1 LAHTKT
7 AAAIDKIK
15 LQIRS
20 LPILAANMQV
30 HHTLEQLPRFRNAV
44 ITIGTFD
51 GVHEGHRKIIEALTS
66 QTKKVNGE
74 SVIITFHPHPRKIV
88 NASDPLQ
95 LINTLDEK
103 IELLSATGIN
113 HLVIVPFTIEFA
125 GQTAEQYIENFLI
138 DTFHPHTI
146 IIGFDHHFGK
156 NRKGNYKLLEEKA
169 SVYNYELLEIPKH
182 LVREIDV
189 SSTKIRNALLEGQ
202 IEIANT
208 LLGYDFFF
216 EGIVV
221 RGDQLG
227 RKLGYPTAN
236 LSYTNVDKIHLGHG
250 VYAATVQKNE
260 EVRKGMLSIG
270 VRPTLEHSDER
281 VEVNIFDFDE
291 DIYDKMIRVY
301 VKKFLRPQE
310 KYASLDE
317 LVEQLHKDK
326 ANSLRELQ

>member
-1 LAHTKT
+1 
-7 AAAIDKIK
+7 
-15 LQIRS
+15 
-20 LPILAANMQV
+20 MQV

-66 QTKKVNGE
+66 QAKKVNGE

-138 DTFHPHTI
+138 NTFHPHTI

-189 SSTKIRNALLEGQ
+189 SSTKIRNALLDGQ

-250 VYAATVQKNE
+250 VYAVQVQKNDE
-260 EVRKGMLSIG
+260 IRKGMLSIG

-301 VKKFLRPQE
+301 VKKYLRPQE